1 MNRRSFL
8 EFMKEKKTKN
18 KASASFTD
26 NVGILEKQEEKK
38 EAFSIPMRPPIMAG
52 LEPYA
57 GPWEVKQISHLLRR
71 LTFGAKYSDVVYFK
85 NKTMEQSVDELLTP
99 SSTPLELPV
108 NDYNGSDADVEDPTV
123 PFGESYIGAEWE
135 EDIEGVRVWS
145 LKGWW
150 LRRMINQ
157 ERTIEEKML
166 LFWHNHLPVQFFDIF
181 HVNWNWNYMQT
192 LRTHS
197 LGDFKAMIKAITI
210 DTAMLF
216 FLNGQFNSKEEPDE
230 NYARELQE
238 LFCIGKGP
246 NGKYTEEDVQ
256 AIARVLT
263 GWRYFWVREEVDFDE
278 NAHDTDD
285 KQLSS
290 FYNNAVIT
298 GRSGKAGEEELDDL
312 LDIIFDNNEVALF
325 IARKIYRFFV
335 YHSIDAETEQN
346 VIEPMAEI
354 LRSNNYQIKPVLDKL
369 FKSAHFFDAAN
380 QGAVLKSAV
389 DYQVALYR
397 EFNTQLPPK
406 SELAD
411 NYETTT
417 TLNFLLG
424 QFGQSIGDPP
434 SVAGWPAYY
443 QIPLFDKNWVT
454 TDTLPKRLQV
464 TDIMLLNGIPSENFS
479 FPLDVIETAKQIP
492 NVEDPNAL
500 IENTVE
506 WLYGIEVSAGV
517 KLVLKSILLSG
528 QLTDSYWTVAWVE
541 YISDPTNEMKIET
554 VRTRLIKFYFYLVHL
569 EEFQL
574 S

>member
-8 EFMKEKKTKN
+8 EFFKEKKTKN
-18 KASASFTD
+18 ESSSSF
-26 NVGILEKQEEKK
+26 LEKVTTMEKTSENK
-38 EAFSIPMRPPIMAG
+38 EAFSISMRPPIMAG
-52 LEPYA
+52 LEPYT
-57 GPWEVKQISHLLRR
+57 GTWGVKQISHLLRR
-71 LTFGAKYSDVVYFK
+71 TTFGAKYVDVAHFK
-85 NKTMEQSVDELLTP
+85 NRTVAQAVDEILMR
-99 SSTPLELPV
+99 STAPLDLPV
-108 NDYNGSDADVEDPTV
+108 NDYNDANKHDPTV
-123 PFGESYIGAEWE
+123 PFGETFIGADWD
-135 EDIEGVRVWS
+135 EDIEGTRIWS

-157 ERTIEEKML
+157 ERTIEEKLL
-166 LFWHNHLPVQFFDIF
+166 LFWHNHLPIQFFDIF
-181 HVNWNWNYMQT
+181 RVNWNFEYMQT

-197 LGDFKAMIKAITI
+197 MGDFKAMIKAITI

-216 FLNGQFNSKEEPDE
+216 SLNGQLNSKEEPDE
-230 NYARELQE
+230 NYSRELQE

-246 NGKYTEEDVQ
+246 NGNYTEEDVQ

-263 GWRYFWVREEVDFDE
+263 GWRYNWTRDEVEFASW
-278 NAHDTDD
+278 AHDTDD

-298 GRSGKAGEEELDDL
+298 GRTGSAGANELDDL
-312 LDIIFDNNEVALF
+312 LNVIFDNNEVALF
-325 IARKIYRFFV
+325 ICRKIYRFFV

-346 VIEPMAEI
+346 VIEPLAEVF
-354 LRSNNYQIKPVLDKL
+354 RNSNYQIKPVLDKL

-380 QGAVLKSAV
+380 RGAVLKSAV

-397 EFNTQLPPK
+397 EFNIPLPPDG
-406 SELAD
+406 ELHD
-411 NYETTT
+411 TYEITSIMNYYLE
-417 TLNFLLG
+417 LF
-424 QFGQSIGDPP
+424 QQSIGDPP
-434 SVAGWPAYY
+434 NVAGWPAYY
-443 QIPLFDKNWVT
+443 QIPLYDKNWVT
-454 TDTLPKRLQV
+454 TDTLPKRLQM
-464 TDIMLLNGIPSENFS
+464 TDVMILNGIPSPNYAY
-479 FPLDVIETAKQIP
+479 PIDVIETARQIP
-492 NVEDPNAL
+492 NVEDPNIF

-541 YISDPTNEMKIET
+541 YISDPTNPMKLET
-554 VRTRLIKFYFYLVHL
+554 VKSRLVKFYYYLIHL

>member
-8 EFMKEKKTKN
+8 EFFKEKKTKN
-18 KASASFTD
+18 ESSSSF
-26 NVGILEKQEEKK
+26 LEKVTTMEKTSENK
-38 EAFSIPMRPPIMAG
+38 EAFSISMRPPIMAG
-52 LEPYA
+52 LEPYT
-57 GPWEVKQISHLLRR
+57 GTWGVKQISHLLRR
-71 LTFGAKYSDVVYFK
+71 TTFGAKYVDVAHFK
-85 NKTMEQSVDELLTP
+85 NRTVAQAVDEILMR
-99 SSTPLELPV
+99 STAPLDLPV
-108 NDYNGSDADVEDPTV
+108 NDYNDANKHDPTV
-123 PFGESYIGAEWE
+123 PFGETFIGADWD
-135 EDIEGVRVWS
+135 EDIEGTRIWS

-157 ERTIEEKML
+157 ERTIEEKLL
-166 LFWHNHLPVQFFDIF
+166 LFWHNHLPIQFFDIF
-181 HVNWNWNYMQT
+181 RVNWNFEYMQT

-197 LGDFKAMIKAITI
+197 MGDFKAMIKAITI

-216 FLNGQFNSKEEPDE
+216 SLNGQLNSKEEPDE
-230 NYARELQE
+230 NYSRELQE

-246 NGKYTEEDVQ
+246 NGNYTEEDVQ

-263 GWRYFWVREEVDFDE
+263 GWRYNWTRDEVEFASW
-278 NAHDTDD
+278 AHDTDD

-298 GRSGKAGEEELDDL
+298 GRTGSAGANELDDL
-312 LDIIFDNNEVALF
+312 LNVIFDNNEVALF
-325 IARKIYRFFV
+325 ICRKIYRFFV

-346 VIEPMAEI
+346 VIEPLAEVF
-354 LRSNNYQIKPVLDKL
+354 RSSNYQIKPVLDKL

-380 QGAVLKSAV
+380 RGAVLKSAV

-397 EFNTQLPPK
+397 EFNIPLPPDG
-406 SELAD
+406 ELHD
-411 NYETTT
+411 TYEITSIMNYYLE
-417 TLNFLLG
+417 LF
-424 QFGQSIGDPP
+424 QQSIGDPP
-434 SVAGWPAYY
+434 NVAGWPAYY
-443 QIPLFDKNWVT
+443 QIPLYDKNWVT
-454 TDTLPKRLQV
+454 TDTLPKRLQM
-464 TDIMLLNGIPSENFS
+464 TDVMILNGIPSPNYAY
-479 FPLDVIETAKQIP
+479 PIDVIETARQIP
-492 NVEDPNAL
+492 NVEDPNIF

-541 YISDPTNEMKIET
+541 YISDPTNPMKLET
-554 VRTRLIKFYFYLVHL
+554 VKSRLVKFYYYLIHL